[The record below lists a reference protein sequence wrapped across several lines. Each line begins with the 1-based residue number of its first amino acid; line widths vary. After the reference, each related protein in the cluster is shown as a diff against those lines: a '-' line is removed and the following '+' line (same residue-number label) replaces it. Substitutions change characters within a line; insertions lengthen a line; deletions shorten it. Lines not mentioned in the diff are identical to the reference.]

1 MWRREFR
8 PFRIS
13 LSTDRRG
20 QRLQLSSGH
29 SIGNFYWALRDS
41 GGWLSHLALIPTPIP
56 FTNWKIKIFT
66 VGHPSLDGNEAKWGD
81 SLRLQFLKL
90 YLGGGGEG
98 QTRNRILNCP
108 SCSMVWGSGHPWQLQ
123 VHVWGLST
131 IHSWSWTSTT
141 WSRLFFLVMWIWLSR
156 SYGIQF
162 QLTGHGAM
170 QLLLHTY

>member
-1 MWRREFR
+1 MKSWAWVMWRREFR

-108 SCSMVWGSGHPWQLQ
+108 SCSMVWGSGHPWQSE
-123 VHVWGLST
+123 VYRLST
-131 IHSWSWTSTT
+131 ADPEHPP
-141 WSRLFFLVMWIWLSR
+141 
-156 SYGIQF
+156 
-162 QLTGHGAM
+162 HGAVCSFWSCEFDFQGVM
-170 QLLLHTY
+170 ESSSS